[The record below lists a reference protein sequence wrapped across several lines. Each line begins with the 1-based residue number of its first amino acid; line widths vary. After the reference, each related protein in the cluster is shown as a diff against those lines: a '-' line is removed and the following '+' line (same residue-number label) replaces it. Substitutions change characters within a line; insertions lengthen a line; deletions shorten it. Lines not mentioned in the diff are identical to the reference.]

1 MKQNLPSISSVLRR
15 WLLLGTLTV
24 FVLTRLVMVFFQ
36 YRTEIRDVE
45 RLLQI
50 TLRDVSH
57 DIQRAADQDLILIA
71 RQIAAAYESEG
82 KRDLEELTEL
92 YDTSEINVINS
103 SGIIV
108 ESTEPKLLGYDMHSH
123 EHPAEF
129 LKLLEQE
136 EEMVQPLQPV
146 AHSENALRKYAGVRL
161 SNGGIIQVGC
171 SEKQFQTNLA
181 DNIWGITGNRHVME
195 TGLVYILDADLALV
209 TQRTDLPGERLK
221 RIFSEGNRLGD
232 PNELT
237 LITDGGKPEYWMY
250 DILEGYRI
258 VAIVPQAEAL
268 ATVRDSAARLAV
280 SSVVLFIIIYL
291 SITHVVKVFVLRPV
305 DEVDEALTV
314 ITGGNLDRRLDIRA
328 SSEFARISDGINE
341 TVDALKGYI
350 AREAARIDEELAYAS
365 RIQISALPM
374 LTAAFTDDPAFRL
387 YAFMDTA
394 REVGGDFYDYYKPG
408 KRTVAFLIADVSGK
422 GIPAA
427 MFMMTGKTVLRDCVE
442 RMDDIG
448 SALANANKRLCEGNK
463 AGMFITAWIGLLDL
477 ETGMV
482 RFGNAGHNPP
492 VLIRNGQPS
501 FLEMDS
507 DLILAVMDD
516 AEYKSQTLTLEPN
529 DLLFLYTDGVTEAA
543 SEAKELFGEKRL
555 LEALNGVVPEGDN
568 ICELVCQR
576 VKASVDAFAAGAPQ
590 ADDITML
597 CLYYRQ
603 NADADCNSR
612 QNTITQ

>member
-1 MKQNLPSISSVLRR
+1 
-15 WLLLGTLTV
+15 
-24 FVLTRLVMVFFQ
+24 
-36 YRTEIRDVE
+36 
-45 RLLQI
+45 
-50 TLRDVSH
+50 
-57 DIQRAADQDLILIA
+57 
-71 RQIAAAYESEG
+71 
-82 KRDLEELTEL
+82 
-92 YDTSEINVINS
+92 
-103 SGIIV
+103 
-108 ESTEPKLLGYDMHSH
+108 
-123 EHPAEF
+123 
-129 LKLLEQE
+129 
-136 EEMVQPLQPV
+136 
-146 AHSENALRKYAGVRL
+146 
-161 SNGGIIQVGC
+161 
-171 SEKQFQTNLA
+171 
-181 DNIWGITGNRHVME
+181 
-195 TGLVYILDADLALV
+195 
-209 TQRTDLPGERLK
+209 
-221 RIFSEGNRLGD
+221 
-232 PNELT
+232 
-237 LITDGGKPEYWMY
+237 
-250 DILEGYRI
+250 
-258 VAIVPQAEAL
+258 
-268 ATVRDSAARLAV
+268 
-280 SSVVLFIIIYL
+280 
-291 SITHVVKVFVLRPV
+291 
-305 DEVDEALTV
+305 
-314 ITGGNLDRRLDIRA
+314 
-328 SSEFARISDGINE
+328 
-341 TVDALKGYI
+341 
-350 AREAARIDEELAYAS
+350 
-365 RIQISALPM
+365 M

-555 LEALNGVVPEGDN
+555 LEALSGVVPEGDN

-603 NADADCNSR
+603 NAKADCNSR